1 MENEYNIDYF
11 ITKKNIINQKE
22 YETILDI
29 KTIKKIK
36 CQIIKELEIKDNK
49 VIKFIWRRENI
60 LSNSLKKIN
69 KDLLHIN
76 LEINKLTENNFL
88 IIYNRIYETLL
99 KKTEISN
106 NTKINYIVDSLL
118 EKSLIQIN
126 FNSLYICF
134 LKKLMKE
141 QTIKNILKQY
151 LNKIITKLQHI
162 LINILN
168 IDDSEFKDYKFLLFL
183 KENKKSNKQYTY
195 LGNIYSLFYLYDII
209 DNNNISNIFNKY
221 INIIN
226 DLVEWTPVDENLLE
240 KTINIFIGLLEYG
253 YLKLKK
259 QMRNDDKIKLN
270 IKIENILKKKI
281 SLRIKFNLKNM
292 YEDLN
297 SNSKLIKTYIY

>member
-259 QMRNDDKIKLN
+259 QMRNEDKIKLN

>member
-270 IKIENILKKKI
+270 IK
-281 SLRIKFNLKNM
+281 
-292 YEDLN
+292 
-297 SNSKLIKTYIY
+297 